1 MNILVFGGTRFI
13 GRRLVGDLVAAG
25 HRVIL
30 YNRGV
35 TPDAFGGTVERIK
48 GDRRSPADLLSGL
61 ARREFDAVYD
71 FLSYEAA
78 DARLAIDSLAGRVG
92 HFVHISTCS
101 VYWCTGDFPCPVP
114 EEDFDRISDF
124 PERPGSIEYDYG
136 YNKRKAEEA
145 LLAAH
150 KERGFP
156 ATTIRLPIVGGEND
170 PTLRYASYCLR
181 VSDGGPLVLPD
192 GGYASFRHVY
202 VADVVRML
210 AALPG
215 IPRAVGQAYNLA
227 CEEILSVRSVVA
239 QIAAL
244 LDRRVDTVEIPTP
257 ALRALGAGTAF
268 SPFTQQAAQVPAIF
282 KARRDLAWAPTP
294 YREWLQ
300 NTVRWCMDARRSRG
314 VAPPAYAHRESELA
328 AARTYRRALRSPSE
342 GGDGP
347 GATGATSSGSPG

>member
-1 MNILVFGGTRFI
+1 VKILVFGGTRFI

-25 HRVIL
+25 HKVIL
-30 YNRGV
+30 YNRGA
-35 TPDAFGGTVERIK
+35 TSDPFGGAVERIK
-48 GDRRSPADLLSGL
+48 GDRRSSADLLSGL

-78 DARLAIDSLAGRVG
+78 DARLVIESLAGRVG
-92 HFVHISTCS
+92 RFVHISTCS

-114 EEDFDRISDF
+114 EEDFDRLGEF
-124 PERPGSIEYDYG
+124 PEKPGSIEYDYG

-145 LLAAH
+145 LFAAH

-156 ATTIRLPIVGGEND
+156 VTTIRLPIVGGEDD
-170 PTLRYASYCLR
+170 PTQRYASYCLR
-181 VSDGGPLVLPD
+181 VSDGGSLVLPD
-192 GGYASFRHVY
+192 GGYAPFRHVY
-202 VADVVRML
+202 VADVARML

-227 CEEILSVRSVVA
+227 CDEILSVRSVVA
-239 QIAAL
+239 WIAAL
-244 LDRRVDTVEIPTP
+244 LGHKVDTVEIPTP
-257 ALRALGAGTAF
+257 ALRALGVGTAF

-294 YREWLQ
+294 YCEWLER
-300 NTVRWCMDARRSRG
+300 TVRWCMDTRRSRAE
-314 VAPPAYAHRESELA
+314 APPAYAHREAERA
-328 AARTYRRALRSPSE
+328 AAEAYRRALRSSSE

-347 GATGATSSGSPG
+347 GATFSGRPG